1 MDMRIRI
8 YELEKTAL
16 PGKLPRSVMIEDSVT
31 KAKSYD
37 AGRRK
42 LRERLEAEGRLVR
55 LRSISFTQEAKNT
68 VGLAAVLMAQG
79 G

>member
-1 MDMRIRI
+1 MDMRTRI

-16 PGKLPRSVMIEDSVT
+16 PGQLPRSVMIEDGVM

-42 LRERLEAEGRLVR
+42 LQERLEAEGRLVR

-68 VGLAAVLMAQG
+68 VGLAAVLAAQ
-79 G
+79 